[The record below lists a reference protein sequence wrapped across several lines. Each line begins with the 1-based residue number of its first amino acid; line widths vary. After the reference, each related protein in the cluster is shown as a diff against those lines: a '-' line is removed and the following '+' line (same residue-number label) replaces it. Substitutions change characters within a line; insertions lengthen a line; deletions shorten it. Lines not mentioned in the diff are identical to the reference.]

1 MKNILV
7 SNDIIPVGQ
16 FKSGLAKY
24 LKEIQ
29 NKRNSLIITQNG
41 KPAGV
46 LISPSEFDELRQT
59 KLFIDSISRGLSDSE
74 KGEVLSTSQL
84 RIELQKTRTGK
95 ERRKYFGQKRHYFDC
110 KKLKNT
116 SQEIIPLS
124 QLSLLTS

>member
-7 SNDIIPVGQ
+7 ANDIIPVGQ

-24 LKEIQ
+24 LREIQ

-46 LISPSEFDELRQT
+46 LISPSEFDDLRQT
-59 KLFIDSISRGLSDSE
+59 KLFIDSISRGLSNSE

-84 RIELQKTRTGK
+84 RSELQKTRTRK
-95 ERRKYFGQKRHYFDC
+95 ER
-110 KKLKNT
+110 
-116 SQEIIPLS
+116 
-124 QLSLLTS
+124 

>member
-7 SNDIIPVGQ
+7 ANDIIPVGQ

-59 KLFIDSISRGLSDSE
+59 KLFIDSISRGLSNSE
-74 KGEVLSTSQL
+74 KGEVFSTSQL
-84 RIELQKTRTGK
+84 RSELQKNRTGK
-95 ERRKYFGQKRHYFDC
+95 EK
-110 KKLKNT
+110 
-116 SQEIIPLS
+116 
-124 QLSLLTS
+124 

>member
-1 MKNILV
+1 MRDITI

-24 LKEIQ
+24 LREIQ
-29 NKRNSLIITQNG
+29 EKKNSLIITQNG

-74 KGEVLSTSQL
+74 KGEKYTTSQL
-84 RIELQKTRTGK
+84 KKELRKARGK
-95 ERRKYFGQKRHYFDC
+95 R
-110 KKLKNT
+110 NT
-116 SQEIIPLS
+116 
-124 QLSLLTS
+124 

>member
-1 MKNILV
+1 MKNISV

-46 LISPSEFDELRQT
+46 LISPSEFDDLRQT
-59 KLFIDSISRGLSDSE
+59 KFFIDSISRGLSDSE
-74 KGEVLSTSQL
+74 KGEVLSTTKL
-84 RIELQKTRTGK
+84 RSELQKTRAGK
-95 ERRKYFGQKRHYFDC
+95 ER
-110 KKLKNT
+110 
-116 SQEIIPLS
+116 
-124 QLSLLTS
+124 

>member
-7 SNDIIPVGQ
+7 ANDIIPVGQ

-46 LISPSEFDELRQT
+46 LIAPSEFDDLRQT
-59 KLFIDSISRGLSDSE
+59 KLFIDSISRGLSNSE
-74 KGEVLSTSQL
+74 KGETLSSSQL
-84 RIELQKTRTGK
+84 RSEMQKTRSGK
-95 ERRKYFGQKRHYFDC
+95 EK
-110 KKLKNT
+110 
-116 SQEIIPLS
+116 
-124 QLSLLTS
+124 

>member
-1 MKNILV
+1 MRDITI

-16 FKSGLAKY
+16 FKAGLAKY

-29 NKRNSLIITQNG
+29 EKKNSLIITQNG

-74 KGEVLSTSQL
+74 KGEKYTTSQL
-84 RIELQKTRTGK
+84 KKELRKARGK
-95 ERRKYFGQKRHYFDC
+95 R
-110 KKLKNT
+110 NT
-116 SQEIIPLS
+116 
-124 QLSLLTS
+124 

>member
-7 SNDIIPVGQ
+7 ANDIIPVGQ

-24 LKEIQ
+24 LKEVQ

-46 LISPSEFDELRQT
+46 LISPSEFDDLRQT

-74 KGEVLSTSQL
+74 KGEVFSTSKL
-84 RIELQKTRTGK
+84 RSELQKTRAGK
-95 ERRKYFGQKRHYFDC
+95 EK
-110 KKLKNT
+110 
-116 SQEIIPLS
+116 
-124 QLSLLTS
+124 

>member
-29 NKRNSLIITQNG
+29 EKGNSLIITQNG

-74 KGEVLSTSQL
+74 KRDVLSTSQL
-84 RIELQKTRTGK
+84 RSELKKSRV
-95 ERRKYFGQKRHYFDC
+95 RKVR
-110 KKLKNT
+110 
-116 SQEIIPLS
+116 
-124 QLSLLTS
+124 

>member
-7 SNDIIPVGQ
+7 ANDIIPVGQ

-46 LISPSEFDELRQT
+46 LISPSEFDDLRQT
-59 KLFIDSISRGLSDSE
+59 KLFIDSISRGLSNSE
-74 KGEVLSTSQL
+74 KGEVLSTSKL
-84 RIELQKTRTGK
+84 RSELQKTRARK
-95 ERRKYFGQKRHYFDC
+95 ER
-110 KKLKNT
+110 
-116 SQEIIPLS
+116 
-124 QLSLLTS
+124 

>member
-7 SNDIIPVGQ
+7 ANDIIPVGQ

-29 NKRNSLIITQNG
+29 NNRNSLIITQNG

-46 LISPSEFDELRQT
+46 LISPSEFDDLRQT
-59 KLFIDSISRGLSDSE
+59 KLFIDSISRGLSNSE

-84 RIELQKTRTGK
+84 RSEFQKTRTGK
-95 ERRKYFGQKRHYFDC
+95 ER
-110 KKLKNT
+110 
-116 SQEIIPLS
+116 
-124 QLSLLTS
+124 